1 MIYNPFKIGD
11 LVKHTSLLK
20 KHTLGYGIVVDILS
34 LEFDKI
40 DTIKCIWYDGNVSWT
55 NKKQLKL
62 IARGQDG
69 EKS

>member
-1 MIYNPFKIGD
+1 MKYNPFKIGD
-11 LVKHTSLLK
+11 LVKHTPLLK
-20 KHTLGYGIVVDILS
+20 KDNLGYGIIVDVLS
-34 LEFDKI
+34 VEYEKI
-40 DTIKCIWYDGNVSWT
+40 DTIKCAWYNGDSSWT